1 MTQQEIRQA
10 AMEHRVVVYRA
21 RCSTDISEYR
31 GYITAINEEY
41 DPKAGVMVPVV
52 VVSDLHANSHCRVA
66 PEDIVRVLEDKPRKV
81 QDAEVEI
88 QIEYIVLGHN
98 AETGEYRVVAQRGG
112 RRLGLYR
119 GYMRDEKGTMDLYI
133 IEPYDSEA
141 EGKVVVALALLRGAR
156 A

>member
-81 QDAEVEI
+81 QDDQADAPVE
-88 QIEYIVLGHN
+88 YVVLGRM
-98 AETGEYRVVAQRGG
+98 AETGEYRVVAERGG

-119 GYMRDEKGTMDLYI
+119 GYIDDEKRLMRLYI
-133 IEPYDSEA
+133 KEPYDKSA